1 MSSGW
6 VATLEFCQMVPA
18 HAPAN
23 RHHVRVPIL
32 TVETAEGV
40 RIRTEIAGVGSRLA
54 AAVADLTLIVAG
66 YLVLLLVLLL
76 GKMLISQVGLDVLN
90 GISEFAVGLA
100 TGGFVLLLPLYF
112 ILFHKL
118 WNGQTPGKRLI
129 GIRVVSVHG
138 DAGTIMQYLL
148 RGVLWPVDALLFM
161 PVPIGL
167 MLIVITER
175 CQRLGDMAA
184 GTLVLNERKPA
195 GTEEPWHDETW
206 SARENKTLDLSPGM
220 ATKLDEQDVLLLRD
234 AICRRDIPAGQRTK
248 IYREIVKFY
257 GELLGFTPSPN
268 ERINMKE
275 LYLLGRESR
284 R

>member
-1 MSSGW
+1 MGP
-6 VATLEFCQMVPA
+6 VPTL
-18 HAPAN
+18 
-23 RHHVRVPIL
+23 I
-32 TVETAEGV
+32 VETAEGI

-54 AAVADLTLIVAG
+54 AALADLILIVAG
-66 YLVLLLVLLL
+66 YLLLLLSLLLVKAL
-76 GKMLISQVGLDVLN
+76 MDQTGLDVL
-90 GISEFAVGLA
+90 GEVSEFALGLA
-100 TGGFVLLLPLYF
+100 VGGFVLLLPLYF
-112 ILFHKL
+112 IVFHWL

-138 DAGTIMQYLL
+138 DAATIVQHLL
-148 RGVLWPVDALLFM
+148 RGVLWPVDAILSL

-167 MLIVITER
+167 MLIVITKR

-184 GTLVLNERKPA
+184 GTLVLNERKTA
-195 GTEEPWHDETW
+195 ASEEPWPEESW
-206 SARENKTLDLSPGM
+206 STREKKTLALSPGM
-220 ATKLDEQDVLLLRD
+220 AAKLDEQDVLLLRD
-234 AICRRDIPAGQRTK
+234 AICRRDIPADQRSK